1 MKFGPQTIK
10 SWLPYTHETIVGQQ
24 ANTNITV
31 DDGWHLS
38 SGTSLPSI
46 KEISESIH
54 HCQAQKTGSHKPCCD
69 VVILNENSRPGIF
82 FLLLRRAPSRCG
94 DHPTKSLR
102 RIIQTQIKKNRA
114 TFRATDRGGWWSSR
128 HERAER
134 LLGRNVAVYTT
145 PQDAF
150 EHQWLTNQKETEG
163 SPGSFFFFNNFN
175 SSY

>member
-54 HCQAQKTGSHKPCCD
+54 HCQAQKTGGHKPCCD

-82 FLLLRRAPSRCG
+82 FFSSSAAPRPAAVITQPNPLGGLSRLKSRKIVQLSGLRTGEGGGVVGMREQKGCWDAMLLFIRR
-94 DHPTKSLR
+94 R
-102 RIIQTQIKKNRA
+102 RMPLNTS
-114 TFRATDRGGWWSSR
+114 G
-128 HERAER
+128 
-134 LLGRNVAVYTT
+134 
-145 PQDAF
+145 
-150 EHQWLTNQKETEG
+150 
-163 SPGSFFFFNNFN
+163 
-175 SSY
+175 